1 MNGVDGM
8 AGMAGMVGLS
18 GGWSLYI
25 TLIVVLNVVASAW
38 LLFWARTKTVE
49 DRPAGETLGHA
60 FDGIEEYDL
69 PLPRWWLWM
78 FVGTIVFTVVY
89 CALYP
94 GLGNFAGLLGW
105 SAKNQYDAEIRA
117 ADEKY
122 GPMYAALAAR
132 PIADLARDP
141 QAVGIGQRLF
151 ANTCAGCHGADARGG
166 VGFPNLTDDDWLF
179 GGDPETIKATILG
192 GRMAAMPAFAP
203 ALGGDAGVQE
213 VVAYVQSLSGQTV
226 DAKLAEAGKARFGTI
241 CIACHG
247 LEGKGNQAMGA
258 PNLTDDIWLFG
269 GTAEDIEFGLRN
281 GRSGMMPAHVHILGD
296 ERAHLVA
303 AYVYSLSHPDLAA
316 R

>member
-1 MNGVDGM
+1 MNGNL
-8 AGMAGMVGLS
+8 GLS

-25 TLIVVLNVVASAW
+25 TLIVVVNVVASAW

-94 GLGNFAGLLGW
+94 GLGSFSGMLGW
-105 SAKNQYDAEIRA
+105 SQKNQYDAEIRA
-117 ADEKY
+117 ANEKY

-132 PIADLARDP
+132 PIADLAHDP

-281 GRSGMMPAHVHILGD
+281 GRAGMMPAHAHILGD

-303 AYVYSLSHPDLAA
+303 AYVYSLSHQDLTA